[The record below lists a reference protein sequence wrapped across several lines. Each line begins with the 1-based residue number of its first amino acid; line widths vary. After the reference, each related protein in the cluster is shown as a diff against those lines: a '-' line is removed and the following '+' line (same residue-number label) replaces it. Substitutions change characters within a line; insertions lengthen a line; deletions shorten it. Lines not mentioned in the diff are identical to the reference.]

1 MKLLSILFLAIFMS
15 GAVVNAQ
22 AKPTENGPIV
32 VEPSIVSRLRS
43 INILLHGSSVVKR
56 IEVSGNE
63 NALAILNDARETY
76 KTAVSFHKEGNDTEA
91 NKALNQSVSKLMLAS
106 KEAKTT
112 LDDIAYQTRL
122 YKDRLNSVESLLM
135 AHRRVATTKGVM
147 AEKQEIENQVKELIV
162 KAQALVVEQKVPEA
176 QIILNQGYVILK
188 ASIFSMHNGGTE
200 HSPKDFP
207 TIQDQYN
214 YELDRAHSYRMLI
227 FVLVQ
232 GVSPQVVAQIERLVN
247 SADELVKQSEAQAA
261 AGDHKAALSSVVSAS
276 RIYARAIQVGGV
288 YIPAN

>member
-1 MKLLSILFLAIFMS
+1 MKLLSLLLLAIFMIGGEVS
-15 GAVVNAQ
+15 AQ
-22 AKPTENGPIV
+22 VQTPAPGTVV
-32 VEPSIVSRLRS
+32 VEPGIVSRLRS
-43 INILLHGSSVVKR
+43 VKILLNGSSVVSR

-63 NALAILNDARETY
+63 KAQAILKEARDLY
-76 KTAVSFHKEGNDTEA
+76 DVAANLHKEGNDTEA
-91 NKALNQSVSKLMLAS
+91 NKVLNQTVAKLMLAS

-112 LDDIAYQTRL
+112 LDDVAYQTRL
-122 YKDRLNSVESLLM
+122 YKDRLASVESLM
-135 AHRRVATTKGVM
+135 QAHRRVALKKGVM
-147 AEKQEIENQVKELIV
+147 EEKLQIENQVKDLLV
-162 KAQALVVEQKVPEA
+162 KAQALVVEQKIPEA
-176 QIILNQGYVILK
+176 QILLNQGYMILR

-207 TIQDQYN
+207 TIQDQYA

-232 GVSPQVVAQIERLVN
+232 GVTPQVVVQIERLVN
-247 SADELVKQSEAQAA
+247 SADEMVKQAEAQAA
-261 AGDHKAALSSVVSAS
+261 ANDYKAALSSVVSAS